1 MAGMA
6 GFEPTKC
13 QSQSLVPYRLATSQ
27 YRCAVWWTHG
37 VLYHGQFGFA
47 ILFCRIPSIF
57 QKESA
62 RFSPGALCWH
72 YLSSRQVTL
81 QVLWA
86 RVSLTSV
93 FGMGTGGPS
102 PQSIPTLVGGF
113 LPPICQSALRSNS
126 LLILA
131 PFSVL
136 VNSFFDSLPNQ
147 SPAQP
152 V

>member
-37 VLYHGQFGFA
+37 VLYHGQSVFA
-47 ILFCRIPSIF
+47 ILFCRIFPIF
-57 QKESA
+57 HKESA

-81 QVLWA
+81 QVLSA
-86 RVSLTSV
+86 RMSLTSV

-102 PQSIPTLVGGF
+102 PQSIPTLCGGF
-113 LPPICQSALRSNS
+113 QPPLCQKLFASNS

-131 PFSVL
+131 PFYSL
-136 VNSFFDSLPNQ
+136 VNSFL
-147 SPAQP
+147 
-152 V
+152 